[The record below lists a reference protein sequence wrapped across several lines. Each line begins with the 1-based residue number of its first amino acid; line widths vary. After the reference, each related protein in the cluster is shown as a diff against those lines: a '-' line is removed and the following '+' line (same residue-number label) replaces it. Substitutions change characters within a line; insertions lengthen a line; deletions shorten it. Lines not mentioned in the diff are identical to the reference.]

1 MRKSLSLSLLAFSLL
16 LVVSF
21 LLVNSFDVGA
31 TSSQNANSSTTT
43 NRNQNDSR
51 SISAPSGGGQAQPD
65 FSKNTW
71 ELPEDADKTK
81 NPVATSAESIE
92 KGKALYLERT
102 KGNCIFCHG
111 DTGSGNEAN
120 MPKLR
125 RKPADL
131 TNKERMTVM
140 TDGEVFWKISKG
152 ITGIMPAGEKRMTE
166 EERWH
171 VVNYV
176 RTLAKDKQYISRKGA
191 KQDAKVFSAPLRPSL
206 RLCVKPRRTA
216 PHILESP

>member
-16 LVVSF
+16 LVASF
-21 LLVNSFDVGA
+21 LLVNSLDVTA
-31 TSSQNANSSTTT
+31 TSQNANSSTTT
-43 NRNQNDSR
+43 NRNQNQNDSR
-51 SISAPSGGGQAQPD
+51 SITPPSGAGQAQPD

-81 NPVATSAESIE
+81 NPVTASAESIE
-92 KGKALYLERT
+92 KGKMLYFEKT
-102 KGNCIFCHG
+102 KGNCVFCHG
-111 DTGSGNEAN
+111 DTGTGNEAN
-120 MPKLR
+120 MPRLR

-131 TNKERMTVM
+131 TNKERMTAM

-152 ITGIMPAGEKRMTE
+152 INGIMPAGEKRMSE

-176 RTLAKDKQYISRKGA
+176 RTLAKDKQ
-191 KQDAKVFSAPLRPSL
+191 
-206 RLCVKPRRTA
+206 
-216 PHILESP
+216 

>member
-21 LLVNSFDVGA
+21 LLVNSFYVAA
-31 TSSQNANSSTTT
+31 TSSQNANSPTTT
-43 NRNQNDSR
+43 NKNQNDSR

-92 KGKALYLERT
+92 KGKTLYLEKT

-111 DTGSGNEAN
+111 ETGAGNEAN
-120 MPKLR
+120 MPRLR

-131 TNKERMTVM
+131 TNKERMTAM

-176 RTLAKDKQYISRKGA
+176 RTLAKEKQ
-191 KQDAKVFSAPLRPSL
+191 
-206 RLCVKPRRTA
+206 
-216 PHILESP
+216 

>member
-1 MRKSLSLSLLAFSLL
+1 MRKPILSLLVFSLSLAVAVIF
-16 LVVSF
+16 VT
-21 LLVNSFDVGA
+21 SFDVA
-31 TSSQNANSSTTT
+31 ITSSAQNANSSTTT
-43 NRNQNDSR
+43 NKNQNDSR
-51 SISAPSGGGQAQPD
+51 SITPGTSGAGAAQQQD

-81 NPVATSAESIE
+81 NPTTANAESIE
-92 KGKALYLERT
+92 KGKALYLDKD

-111 DTGSGNEAN
+111 ETGAGNEAN
-120 MPKLR
+120 LARLR

-131 TNKERMTVM
+131 TNKERMTAM

-152 ITGIMPAGEKRMTE
+152 IRGIMPAGERKMTE

-176 RTLAKDKQYISRKGA
+176 RTLAKDKQ
-191 KQDAKVFSAPLRPSL
+191 
-206 RLCVKPRRTA
+206 
-216 PHILESP
+216 

>member
-1 MRKSLSLSLLAFSLL
+1 MRKSIMPLFVFLLLFAVAI
-16 LVVSF
+16 LVVS
-21 LLVNSFDVGA
+21 SFDIA
-31 TSSQNANSSTTT
+31 TPSSAQNANSSTTT

-51 SISAPSGGGQAQPD
+51 SILSQPSGGGAQPD

-81 NPVATSAESIE
+81 NPIASSAESIE
-92 KGKALYLERT
+92 KGKTLYLERT

-111 DTGSGNEAN
+111 ETGAGNEAN
-120 MPKLR
+120 FPKLR

-131 TNKERMTVM
+131 TNKERMTAM

-152 ITGIMPAGEKRMTE
+152 ITGIMPNGDKRMTE

-171 VVNYV
+171 VVNYI
-176 RTLAKDKQYISRKGA
+176 RTLAKDKQ
-191 KQDAKVFSAPLRPSL
+191 
-206 RLCVKPRRTA
+206 
-216 PHILESP
+216 

>member
-1 MRKSLSLSLLAFSLL
+1 MRKVDKLIMIVSALALM
-16 LVVSF
+16 SF
-21 LLVNSFDVGA
+21 ALTLPSFGRN
-31 TSSQNANSSTTT
+31 QNANSST
-43 NRNQNDSR
+43 
-51 SISAPSGGGQAQPD
+51 AQQQD

-81 NPVATSAESIE
+81 NPIASSPESIE
-92 KGKALYLERT
+92 KGKALFLERT

-111 DTGSGNEAN
+111 ETGSGNEAN
-120 MPKLR
+120 LPRLR

-131 TNKERMTVM
+131 SNKERMTAM

-152 ITGIMPAGEKRMTE
+152 ITGIMPTGERRMNE

-176 RTLAKDKQYISRKGA
+176 RTLAKEKT
-191 KQDAKVFSAPLRPSL
+191 P
-206 RLCVKPRRTA
+206 
-216 PHILESP
+216 